1 MNSDKM
7 PRDELEYELQ
17 LATERLWAEYRRVGP
32 RRSVSN
38 PSRWQVRINSALLS
52 AIYVLF
58 NAACLILSLTF
69 VFFKGAAQT
78 LGVSLIVGGLFSFGA
93 FVAQFWSA
101 AQQREAQAID
111 RAFDEGNQDIRYTDL
126 RRLAK
131 AFWEL
136 SERVNDGGRPSGHD
150 TSTSAT

>member
-38 PSRWQVRINSALLS
+38 PSRWQVRINSALFA

-58 NAACLILSLTF
+58 NAACLILGLTF

-78 LGVSLIVGGLFSFGA
+78 LGVSLIEVI
-93 FVAQFWSA
+93 SA
-101 AQQREAQAID
+101 
-111 RAFDEGNQDIRYTDL
+111 
-126 RRLAK
+126 K
-131 AFWEL
+131 
-136 SERVNDGGRPSGHD
+136 
-150 TSTSAT
+150 